1 MFYRILGLL
10 CVIAGAV
17 FAALV
22 IASLALLAVYQRTG
36 RLLWPRFSAVV
47 GGLLYS
53 PLSMVLR
60 LFGKPTQ
67 VLDLFLVDAANAVM
81 AQRFAAAG
89 PERLLVMPQCMRSGD
104 CKAALHPMDG
114 YICRRCGKCGLG
126 ELSREAEERGFR
138 FFIIPGDRYAKRLVR
153 RFAADAAIGVA
164 CPNELAEALIAAMR
178 MGVAARG
185 VCLNRDGCFETDVDL
200 EQVKDAM
207 ERCGSS
213 SKP

>member
-10 CVIAGAV
+10 CVIVGAG

-22 IASLALLAVYQRTG
+22 IASLALLIVYQRTG

-53 PLSMVLR
+53 PLGVVLR

-81 AQRFAAAG
+81 ARRFTAADG
-89 PERLLVMPQCMRSGD
+89 VRLLVMPQCMRSGA
-104 CKAALHPMDG
+104 CKARLDPMDG
-114 YICRRCGKCGLG
+114 YICRRCGQCVLG

-153 RFAADAAIGVA
+153 HYA
-164 CPNELAEALIAAMR
+164 
-178 MGVAARG
+178 
-185 VCLNRDGCFETDVDL
+185 
-200 EQVKDAM
+200 
-207 ERCGSS
+207 
-213 SKP
+213 